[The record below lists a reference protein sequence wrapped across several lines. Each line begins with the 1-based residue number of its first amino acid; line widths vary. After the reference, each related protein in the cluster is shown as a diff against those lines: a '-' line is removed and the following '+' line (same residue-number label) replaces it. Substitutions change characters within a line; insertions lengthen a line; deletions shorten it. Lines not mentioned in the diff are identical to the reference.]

1 MDHEYNLLFSFKVEK
16 QWQKRV
22 QQWQLEREARRKMT
36 EEMVVI
42 RKQQIAEKCK
52 LKLRQ
57 TQKFDIQFGPTYLTL
72 LRCPKITLDPPNRES
87 RPQGAH
93 FEVISVL
100 QGRHYFPMSED
111 HDQPTALA
119 TIWR

>member
-1 MDHEYNLLFSFKVEK
+1 MNHEYNLLFSFKVEK

-57 TQKFDIQFGPTYLTL
+57 TI
-72 LRCPKITLDPPNRES
+72 
-87 RPQGAH
+87 
-93 FEVISVL
+93 VL
-100 QGRHYFPMSED
+100 NMNTERNSTFSLVRVGNLYR
-111 HDQPTALA
+111 
-119 TIWR
+119 